1 MAVGVGWAEKLVV
14 VRAGIERFA
23 AEGYV
28 SWSREN
34 VARLFHPDALASER
48 VQQVLRD
55 WHIGGAIDLSG
66 EERAFMRVLDTN
78 RLT

>member
-1 MAVGVGWAEKLVV
+1 MAAGGGWAEKLDE

-34 VARLFHPDALASER
+34 VARLFHPEALASER
-48 VQQVLRD
+48 VQEVLRD
-55 WHIGGAIDLSG
+55 WHVSGAIDLSG
-66 EERAFMRVLDTN
+66 EEQAFMRVLDTD